1 DNAVEATA
9 KHLLGALVRV
19 IHVHVADHPGRNEPG
34 SGSIDLA
41 HRLGWI
47 LANGYNGEVGLEY
60 RPTKP
65 GADAVK
71 EAIASLG

>member
-1 DNAVEATA
+1 DESTEE
-9 KHLLGALVRV
+9 LLGCRLDRV
-19 IHVHVADHPGRNEPG
+19 IHVHVADHPGRNEP
-34 SGSIDLA
+34 SSCSIDLA

-47 LANGYNGEVGLEY
+47 FANGYNGAFGLEY

-71 EAIASLG
+71 AAIASLG